1 MVGGGV
7 GPKHANI
14 VLGRSH
20 NSYDALN
27 WTNNQ
32 KKISFFLLFWPY
44 EGVVGVRVV
53 QKGQKHVTIVLGRSH
68 ISSHACNLIKKMF
81 LIFFILVQFG
91 AETTVNHGMMEKI
104 LLWRNLKLVHR
115 IKQKNRFMGYKI
127 TIFTS

>member
-32 KKISFFLLFWPY
+32 KKVFAY
-44 EGVVGVRVV
+44 
-53 QKGQKHVTIVLGRSH
+53 
-68 ISSHACNLIKKMF
+68 
-81 LIFFILVQFG
+81 FFIL
-91 AETTVNHGMMEKI
+91 A
-104 LLWRNLKLVHR
+104 LWGGGGGKGGP
-115 IKQKNRFMGYKI
+115 KGSKNM
-127 TIFTS
+127 